1 MRRAAVVA
9 CGNKKTLTMETAAPV
24 RMIRRKKTRR
34 KSASSTAFALA
45 LAGVFCVG
53 VGGCRNVPFYR
64 MTSKASKSL
73 PLSREGIVAFERG
86 DLARAEENLREAVEL
101 NDSDVETCL
110 YYAETLWKLGK
121 RAEAVAVLEAAAEKR
136 ATIDVEVA
144 LYRSLGEKALETN
157 RPEDAVAWADK
168 IVDLTPKSAIGWE
181 LRGKATRRLG
191 RPTAALEDF
200 QRAAHFAVDDRGLLR
215 EIAAIQNE
223 IGDFDSGLATWQ
235 HLERLYPV
243 NREPAEIFAGQGEAY
258 CGLGLVFEAEE
269 SFAVASASAPEVVEY
284 RLRLAETRLARGEI
298 DGALAALNEATV
310 RDPNDPLVQN
320 LRARALQMRQTAS
333 VSGTI
338 SR

>member
-1 MRRAAVVA
+1 
-9 CGNKKTLTMETAAPV
+9 
-24 RMIRRKKTRR
+24 MIRREKRLR
-34 KSASSTAFALA
+34 KSASSALALALA
-45 LAGVFCVG
+45 LAGVLCVG

-121 RAEAVAVLEAAAEKR
+121 RAEAIGVLEAAAEKR

-157 RPEDAVAWADK
+157 RPEDAAFWAEK
-168 IVDLTPKSAIGWE
+168 IVDLTPKSATGWE
-181 LRGKATRRLG
+181 LRGKAARRLG
-191 RPTAALEDF
+191 RPTEALEDF
-200 QRAAHFAVDDRGLLR
+200 QRAAHFAVDDRALLR
-215 EIAAIQNE
+215 EIATIQNE
-223 IGDFDSGLATWQ
+223 IGDFDAGLATWQ

-258 CGLGLVFEAEE
+258 CGLGLALEAEE
-269 SFAVASASAPEVVEY
+269 SFAVASASAPDVVEY

-298 DGALAALNEATV
+298 DGALAALNEATI
-310 RDPNDPLVQN
+310 RDPNDPVARD
-320 LRARALQMRQTAS
+320 LRNRALQMRRTAS
-333 VSGTI
+333 VSETI
-338 SR
+338 PR